1 MRALLALFAVTGRFF
16 LSALNPRLGRA
27 RQPFAAT
34 YASVGRMLVEVFG
47 ALRLIERSHPWRRV
61 GARVRVLDVLSLA
74 WARTNWRKPW
84 EPVPVFV
91 ASTSLLLATGFLAL
105 TSTLVTGGVSATRA
119 YASGSLFSVPSG
131 TAGTDLALRYMRDTF
146 GVDIPGTA
154 HTIPN
159 AVVEGFQQMM
169 GLYSM
174 AMLVVA
180 GFILLYII
188 LTSVAAT
195 AHEGRFG
202 GNSFNQVWAPI
213 RLVVAIG
220 LLVPLPMGSYAGYNS
235 GQYIVMVLAR
245 WGSALA
251 SNLWVPFAKSLAE
264 KGDVLSMPN
273 IEPAATVVRGVLM
286 AEFCKA
292 RYEAAKTRNNF
303 NDTQAPPMD
312 IRYSVNG
319 ATQMYSYAPVNSTTS
334 RYCGVTMYEQ
344 PSQNSVQPF
353 VYTVLLGYKNAYL
366 TMRASAA
373 NLAYQLT
380 TDTMI
385 DLGALPATGNEERIW
400 AALESGAGGAPGFI
414 QIVTDYQT
422 ALRNAAL
429 TAQAYHNTAAA
440 DALTTEVQEAGWAGA
455 GMWFNTI
462 ARLNA
467 EFMHAVRALPTTAA
481 PDVETAAKNANS
493 GETLLMAKQV
503 KSGVI
508 ILNRFMDGL
517 PARLSFSGYAEAG
530 YSTPIS
536 GPATS
541 SVVAGFESPENN
553 MNPQDLGTGFDK
565 VLGHTSAAVGE
576 ILSSVF
582 NTFVGGPFGRMGT
595 GTDTKLDDVYPL
607 SDLAAI
613 GDWMINRSFVLFS
626 ISSVVFHDVII
637 MLAVAGAGAGLMLSY
652 VLPLLPFIR
661 FLFGVM
667 GWLLN
672 ILEAIIAIPLVA
684 VAHLT
689 TRGEGLSGDLARS
702 AYFMIFSIFLRPAL
716 LIVGMIVA
724 LMMFSVSISVLND
737 MYKYAVLGFRGT
749 ATGQANGGLS
759 TIMYTV
765 LYTVMAYMLCNLCFT
780 MIETIPNKALTW
792 INQASAREI
801 TQDEKVASA
810 ISAAGDHIV
819 FTPMRQVKAIR

>member
-1 MRALLALFAVTGRFF
+1 MRTLFALLAVTGRLF
-16 LSALNPRLGRA
+16 LSALNPRLGGA
-27 RQPFAAT
+27 RKPFAAT

-47 ALRLIERSHPWRRV
+47 ALRLIERSHPWRRK
-61 GARVRVLDVLSLA
+61 GASVRVLDVLTLA
-74 WARTNWRKPW
+74 WVRTNWRKPW
-84 EPVPVFV
+84 EPVPIFV
-91 ASTSLLLATGFLAL
+91 ASTTLLLAIGFLAL
-105 TSTLVTGGVSATRA
+105 TATLVTGSVSATQA
-119 YASGSLFSVPSG
+119 YAGGSLFSAPN
-131 TAGTDLALRYMRDTF
+131 AETDLALRYMRDTF
-146 GVDIPGTA
+146 GVDIPGTGPMI
-154 HTIPN
+154 HN

-220 LLVPLPMGSYAGYNS
+220 LLVPLPMGAYTGYNS

-251 SNLWVPFAKSLAE
+251 SNLWTPFAESIAK
-264 KGDVLSMPN
+264 KGDVLAMPN
-273 IEPAATVVRGVLM
+273 IEPAASAVRGVLL
-286 AEFCKA
+286 AEFCRA
-292 RYEAAKTRNNF
+292 RYAAAKYRNYF
-303 NDTQAPPMD
+303 DDGQAPPME
-312 IRYSVNG
+312 IKHSVNG
-319 ATQMYSYAPVNSTTS
+319 ATQMYSYAPVHSTTS
-334 RYCGVTMYEQ
+334 RYCGVTMFEM
-344 PSQNSVQPF
+344 PSENAVQPF
-353 VYTVLLGYKNAYL
+353 VHNVLMKYENAYFD
-366 TMRASAA
+366 MRDSAA
-373 NLAYQLT
+373 QLAAQLT
-380 TDTMI
+380 TDNTI
-385 DLGALPATGNEERIW
+385 DFGAIPSTGNEERIW
-400 AALESGAGGAPGFI
+400 SVLQSGAGGAPGFL
-414 QIVTDYQT
+414 QIVTTYQN
-422 ALRNAAL
+422 ALREAAL
-429 TAQAYHNTAAA
+429 TAQVYHNASAA
-440 DALTTEVQEAGWAGA
+440 DAMVAEVQEAGWAGA

-467 EFMHAVRALPTTAA
+467 EFMHAVRALPTTAS
-481 PDVETAAKNANS
+481 PDVETAGKHADTAVAR
-493 GETLLMAKQV
+493 LLAQEV
-503 KSGVI
+503 KSGVV

-517 PARLSFSGYAEAG
+517 PARLSFGSYAEAG

-541 SVVAGFESPENN
+541 SVVAGFEPPENN
-553 MNPQDLGTGFDK
+553 KDPQDIGTGLDK
-565 VLGHTSAAVGE
+565 VLGHGSAAVGE
-576 ILSSVF
+576 VLANVF

-595 GTDTKLDDVYPL
+595 GTDTQLDDVYPL

-613 GDWMINRSFVLFS
+613 GDWMVNRSFVLFT
-626 ISSVVFHDVII
+626 ISSVAFHDILV
-637 MLAVAGAGAGLMLSY
+637 MLSVAGAGAGLTLLY

-724 LMMFSVSISVLND
+724 LMMFSVAISVLND

-749 ATGQANGGLS
+749 AAGQANGGLS
-759 TIMYTV
+759 VIMYTV

-801 TQDEKVASA
+801 TQDEKVAGA
-810 ISAAGDHIV
+810 IAAAGDHIV
-819 FTPMRQVKAIR
+819 FTPMRSIKALR